1 MPAID
6 RGIDALNEKVGRA
19 TALLAIPLIGVVV
32 YEVFMRYVFN
42 APTLWAFE
50 MTTFIYGVHFVLGA
64 SYTLKVDG
72 HVAVDV
78 FEARLRPRWRA
89 RLRILTYLV
98 LFLPSVLVM
107 AVGAV
112 IYARDSWANWERNST
127 SWAPALYPYKTL
139 MAIGFVLL
147 LLQGVSKLVADLR
160 LARAERPAEAAAGAM
175 DATGDAR

>member
-6 RGIDALNEKVGRA
+6 RGVDALNERVGRA
-19 TALLAIPLIGVVV
+19 TALLAIPLIGVIV
-32 YEVFMRYVFN
+32 YEVVMRYVFN

-64 SYTLKVDG
+64 AYTLKHDG

-78 FEARLRPRWRA
+78 FEARLPTRWRA
-89 RLRILTYLV
+89 RLRIFTGVV
-98 LFLPSVLVM
+98 LFLPTVGVM
-107 AVGAV
+107 ALGAV
-112 IYARDSWANWERNST
+112 RYARDSWMTWERNST

-139 MAIGFVLL
+139 MALGFVLL

-160 LARAERPAEAAAGAM
+160 LARAESPEAAPAPTGELGGA
-175 DATGDAR
+175 R

>member
-19 TALLAIPLIGVVV
+19 TALLAIPLIGVIV
-32 YEVFMRYVFN
+32 YEVVMRYVFN

-64 SYTLKVDG
+64 AYTLKHDG

-78 FEARLRPRWRA
+78 FEARLPTRWRA
-89 RLRILTYLV
+89 RLRIITGVV
-98 LFLPSVLVM
+98 LFLPTVGVM
-107 AVGAV
+107 ALGAV
-112 IYARDSWANWERNST
+112 RYARDSWMTWERNST

-139 MAIGFVLL
+139 MALGFVLL
-147 LLQGVSKLVADLR
+147 LLQGVSELVADLR
-160 LARAERPAEAAAGAM
+160 LARAERPEAAPAPTGELGGA
-175 DATGDAR
+175 R